1 VVAFNFQGTIK
12 DNKIVEVVVH
22 VQMIKTTTNAT
33 NDFQPLV
40 SKACT
45 EVEGFE
51 AMYRRLERRMNTQR
65 RSDSTKQNY
74 ARHLAQIA
82 LHYHCLPTVLSDDQI
97 EDYLEGL
104 ILKGSPSESYFKHT
118 VYGLRYLFRLEGL
131 NDKRIQL
138 PSIKHDKKLPIVLGR
153 DEVKALMKQAVYL
166 KHKLLVGLLYG
177 CGLRCGEVR
186 TIRLR
191 DIDLSRGMLLVRK
204 TKGNYDRYVPLVTL
218 LVKGIQQHIEST
230 GAIDFLFTGTDYDS
244 RYSQRGV
251 QWVIK
256 SLCQKAGIR
265 KEVNTHTL
273 RHTYATHLLEDG
285 IDIVSIKELLG
296 HAHIETTM
304 IYLHIAK
311 VGRKVPFCPLDKL
324 YNLA

>member
-1 VVAFNFQGTIK
+1 METNNIPPNSDVVT
-12 DNKIVEVVVH
+12 
-22 VQMIKTTTNAT
+22 
-33 NDFQPLV
+33 LL
-40 SKACT
+40 SKACA
-45 EVEGFE
+45 EVHGFE
-51 AMYRRLERRMNTQR
+51 ELYRRLERRMHTQR
-65 RSDSTKQNY
+65 RSDSTKKNY
-74 ARHLAQIA
+74 GRHLAQIA
-82 LHYHCLPTVLSDDQI
+82 LHYKCLPTILADDQI

-104 ILKGSPSESYFKHT
+104 ILKGPPSASYFKHT
-118 VYGLRYLFRLEGL
+118 VYSLRYLFRLEGL
-131 NDKRIQL
+131 NAKRIQL
-138 PSIKHDKKLPIVLGR
+138 PNIKNDKKLPIVLGR
-153 DEVKALMKQAVYL
+153 DEVKALMFQAKYV

-191 DIDLSRGMLLVRK
+191 DIDLSRAMLLVRK
-204 TKGNYDRYVPLVTL
+204 TKGNYDRYVPLGKL

-230 GAIDFLFTGTDYDS
+230 GATDYLFTGTDFDS

-256 SLCQKAGIR
+256 SICKKAGIR

-285 IDIVSIKELLG
+285 LDIVSIKELLG

-304 IYLHIAK
+304 VYLHIAK
-311 VGRKVPFCPLDKL
+311 TGRKAQFCPLDKL
-324 YNLA
+324 YKLI